1 MTSSKI
7 NETKNASD
15 DGASENL
22 LPIQTSND
30 STKTTNGKL
39 KALEEAITFSEA
51 LERTGYGK
59 FNYLV
64 IIVAGLILA
73 NVLLETSAVA
83 FYMPVAHC
91 DLELTNFRKGLLSA
105 IGYVGMII
113 SSHLWGFLAD
123 TKGRKRVIKP
133 TLIAGFVVTVIS
145 SFAMDFWT
153 MLCLRLIN
161 GIFVSGASATVYAYI
176 SEFHTD
182 RTRSKAMMIASFI
195 FAIGAMFMPFLSFA
209 VINREWSLPLPFM
222 GLVYKPWRLF
232 VVVCGIPGLVCG
244 IAMYFLPE
252 SPKFLLSINKQEE
265 TKEVLQKM
273 YKVNGG
279 KEKLVIPHLLSE
291 EDTDEDVES
300 SKNKKSYGILSF
312 LQTMWN
318 QTVPLFQRKYLR
330 STTIV
335 CITQFWLYVI
345 TNGLYM
351 WFPYIINAMGEFMK
365 NNPGKNEYLCEI
377 VYYKNEH
384 LNENVDNSTI
394 IDCPDKLENTTYMYS
409 LLMEIIYVSTYAVI
423 TVIINRVSKKCIMV
437 IMILTCS
444 SCGLAA
450 IWLPYTSISAI
461 LYVLLFL
468 VGISIN
474 VLGAATVD
482 LYPTKLRAM
491 AMCVSL
497 MMGRIGSVV
506 GTNIVGA
513 LIADSCEMTFY
524 ISCFAMLSCAILI
537 LFLPRSI
544 TTETTAT
551 TKATTQENP

>member
-1 MTSSKI
+1 MVV
-7 NETKNASD
+7 NV
-15 DGASENL
+15 
-22 LPIQTSND
+22 LPIQKTSND
-30 STKTTNGKL
+30 SIKATNGKL
-39 KALEEAITFSEA
+39 KSLEEAITFSEA
-51 LERTGYGK
+51 LEKTGYGK

-123 TKGRKRVIKP
+123 TKGRKRVIMP

-153 MLCLRLIN
+153 MLILRLIN

-176 SEFHTD
+176 SEFHVD
-182 RTRSKAMMIASFI
+182 RTRSKAMMISSFI

-209 VINREWSLPLPFM
+209 VINREWRLAIPFM

-232 VVVCGIPGLVCG
+232 VIVCGIPGLVCG
-244 IAMYFLPE
+244 IAMLFLPE
-252 SPKFLLSINKQEE
+252 SPKFLLSINKEKE
-265 TKEVLQKM
+265 TKEVLQQM
-273 YKVNGG
+273 YRINGG
-279 KEKLVIPHLLSE
+279 KEKLLIPHLISE
-291 EDTDEDVES
+291 EDVDTGIENSE
-300 SKNKKSYGILSF
+300 NKKSYGILSF

-318 QTVPLFQRKYLR
+318 QTVPLFQRKYIR
-330 STTIV
+330 STAIV

-365 NNPGKNEYLCEI
+365 NNPGQNEYLCQI
-377 VYYKNEH
+377 VYYKHEH
-384 LNENVDNSTI
+384 IDNNATDNSTF

-409 LLMEIIYVSTYAVI
+409 LLMEILYVSTFAVI
-423 TVIINRVSKKCIMV
+423 TVIVNRVSKKCIMV
-437 IMILTCS
+437 IMIIFCS

-461 LYVLLFL
+461 LYVMLFL

-482 LYPTKLRAM
+482 LYPTQLRAM

-497 MMGRIGSVV
+497 MMGRIGSVI

-513 LIADSCEMTFY
+513 LIATSCEMTFY

-544 TTETTAT
+544 STEVSQKN
-551 TKATTQENP
+551 KAQENP